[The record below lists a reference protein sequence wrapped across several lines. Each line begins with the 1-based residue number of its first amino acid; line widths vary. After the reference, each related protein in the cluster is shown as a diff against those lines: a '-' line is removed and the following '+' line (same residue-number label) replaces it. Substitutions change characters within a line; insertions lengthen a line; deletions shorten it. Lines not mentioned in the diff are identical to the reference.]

1 MTRNAVLP
9 KSAQN
14 DAQQANERNVVR
26 CCIVIKAIDD
36 VDGILEAIL
45 TQSSSKWKSV
55 KKSKKGD
62 KMTKLRFIGGTFWT
76 TVKEMKATVTDSVEK
91 LIRRS
96 SMLLLKHVRTY
107 RESNAVNSAIDK
119 IEVSK
124 TTDKAE
130 VCDNFYEALHLDCVK
145 YKMTSPII
153 LYGRLYEEER
163 FQYVS
168 FIFGERVFIIELTTD
183 IPDIQERASETMGA
197 LIRKFG
203 GVPKASSFIKVQRN
217 IAHIVAEIDLQSK
230 TVAPCELAPDDITI
244 LNLNEITELIMASHY
259 LVSQP
264 RTRIEEIYAETLFHK
279 QPFLEGMY
287 VNNKRVFGYV
297 DPFEKDNGTSLQP
310 PIILVFCDTI
320 TQSNFLWN
328 DKPFPVNVK
337 QLTASDASHA
347 ASKMPYEQLQLLPMS
362 VVSDADECGGV
373 RYGDQILYDG
383 PLVIVL

>member
-1 MTRNAVLP
+1 MCTTQVTSTNSLV
-9 KSAQN
+9 
-14 DAQQANERNVVR
+14 
-26 CCIVIKAIDD
+26 KAIDD
-36 VDGILEAIL
+36 VDGILAAIL
-45 TQSSSKWKSV
+45 TQSSSKWKSA

-62 KMTKLRFIGGTFWT
+62 KMPTKLRFIGDSFWT
-76 TVKEMKATVTDSVEK
+76 TVKEMRATVTDSVEK
-91 LIRRS
+91 SIRRS
-96 SMLLLKHVRTY
+96 SMLLLKHVRKY
-107 RESNAVNSAIDK
+107 RDCNTMNCTIDK
-119 IEVSK
+119 IEAATSIVSK
-124 TTDKAE
+124 TTDGAE
-130 VCDNFYEALHLDCVK
+130 VCDNFYEALHLACVK
-145 YKMTSPII
+145 YKMMSPII

-168 FIFGERVFIIELTTD
+168 FIFGERVFIIELTTG

-203 GVPKASSFIKVQRN
+203 GVPKVSSFIKVQQN

-230 TVAPCELAPDDITI
+230 TVAPCELVPDDITI

-259 LVSQP
+259 LVNQP
-264 RTRIEEIYAETLFHK
+264 RTRIEQIYADTLFHK

-287 VNNKRVFGYV
+287 VNNKQVFGCV
-297 DPFEKDNGTSLQP
+297 DLSEKDNGASLQP

-337 QLTASDASHA
+337 QLTATDVGRA
-347 ASKMPYEQLQLLPMS
+347 ASNMPYEQLQLLPIS